1 MLAGFYFDILTWDM
15 PRYPLGLLL
24 FLSLVPA
31 LWGQTATPT
40 STFTPTPILLKPIQM
55 RQDPLLGVLY
65 FQEGAALY
73 SREQFK
79 ALIDPLHD
87 YEADRLLEQEKTAGD
102 AGEIFHWVG
111 LAALT
116 TGLVG
121 VLSSSGNDQTPFWG
135 IGIGG
140 TLSFNLGNL
149 FASDAK
155 SARFNAVQRYNRFAR
170 GEEQVLPK
178 PQEDEKSLL
187 NMDFLKPTPTPTAK

>member
-1 MLAGFYFDILTWDM
+1 MFLAV
-15 PRYPLGLLL
+15 
-24 FLSLVPA
+24 VPV
-31 LWGQTATPT
+31 LWGQTVTATNT
-40 STFTPTPILLKPIQM
+40 STPTPIVLKPIQM

-65 FQEGAALY
+65 FQEGSFLH

-87 YEADRLLEQEKTAGD
+87 YEADRLLEAERAAGD

-111 LAALT
+111 LVALT
-116 TGLVG
+116 TGLAG
-121 VLSSSGNDQTPFWG
+121 VLNSSGNDQTPFWG

-140 TLSFNLGNL
+140 AISFNLGNL
-149 FASDAK
+149 FAGDAK

-187 NMDFLKPTPTPTAK
+187 NMDFLKPSPTPLAR